1 MKHTYSPFKKIF
13 DWMTYTSDK
22 LGFGVRTKLILLFVV
37 IKVVPLILIALVAW
51 QQAVELGNEMRSR
64 TENIADRAVEELS
77 SAGALAVADAVQAL
91 DERATHEI
99 ERMTTDAAQSLAGF
113 LYARDDDLRFLSTL
127 EPSEK
132 VFKSFIAAKTGR
144 LVVPR
149 KWILSEDGKSWVA
162 TTEYAK
168 SPTATLR
175 NEQNKTSFQSRPAD
189 NFVYESVPLYLEA
202 TYIDLDGQEVLKVTS
217 SDFMDKSLKNV
228 ADKKNTFC
236 KAETYFAELK
246 KLNIGEIYV
255 SNVIG
260 EYVGSRI
267 IGMYTPENAQKKGI
281 PFEPEKAAYVGDEN
295 PNGKR
300 FKGLVRFAM
309 PVEKNGVKVGYVT
322 IALNHDHIMSKV
334 EHIAPEEQRYSDISS
349 AARGNYAFIWDHEGR
364 SIFHPRHHSI
374 AGYNAETGELQ
385 PTFLDDETYKK
396 WQQSGLSYMDFIK
409 DEPQLTNQS
418 RERKPSLDAVKK
430 GMIGLDCRYLN
441 FAPQCTGWYNL
452 AQDGGSGSFLIL
464 WSGLWKLTTVSAI
477 PYYTG
482 QYGQK
487 LVGFGILTMTMDI
500 NDFHRPALE
509 TQKNIQQLVEKTD
522 VELSN
527 ISEQTFEAI
536 TTNLWNTAT
545 SLSVSTLLMTLLV
558 VLVAIWMASALT
570 KNITRLIQGISQFST
585 GRRRFRFDIPRKDE
599 FGVLC
604 NSLDELF
611 NSIVN
616 SSKTPTTITDLDQNI
631 LYMNRLALE
640 ILDKTFESVEG
651 KYYPKLSIFGEGHG
665 AISMFLAN
673 EPASISYHVGTK
685 RYYKSKVSYLVDKK
699 GDKIGYIIEA
709 EDVTQLIAEQ
719 DRIERERV
727 ILDMVLSASPDI
739 IWYKSMEGMYL
750 AVNPRFA
757 SMIGLSP
764 EEIQGKHDKELL
776 TDSLYAISQECA
788 ETIIR
793 EGTPTYTESR
803 ILFADGHEE
812 ILDIV
817 RTPIFGPDG
826 NMRGILGVGRD
837 VSLRFN
843 VENELRQTQQD
854 LMNAVSEAN
863 EASKSKSEF
872 LARMSHEIRTPM
884 NAIIGMTNIT
894 KRIIT
899 EDVCTKEA
907 LLPKVLQ
914 IESSSIHLLGLLNDI
929 LDISKI
935 EAGKIELSE
944 ESFDLIKLV
953 NDVASI
959 IAPRCDSKNITF
971 NIHVEGFDSKHFI
984 SDELRLR
991 QILINLLGNAVKFT
1005 PELGTITFHVILKE
1019 RKDNKVCLFFSVADS
1034 GIGIAPDRL
1043 KKLFTPFEQGGGH
1056 ITRMYGGTG
1065 LGLSISRSIAKLLG
1079 SEIEVVSEENKGSE
1093 FSFSLWLTEETNTEN
1108 VEDNND
1114 NIHIEPGKRILLV
1127 DDVDINRIIAME
1139 LLSPF
1144 NLIIDEASDGTE
1156 AVSIFENSAL
1166 NYYDIV
1172 FMDIQ
1177 MPKMN
1182 GYEATKTLRQLNRDD
1197 AKTTPVVAMTANAFK
1212 EDIDMAFASGM
1223 NGHIAKPIEMDKLVD
1238 VLKKYLGRVK

>member
-1 MKHTYSPFKKIF
+1 MSYI
-13 DWMTYTSDK
+13 SDK
-22 LGFGVRTKLILLFVV
+22 LGFGLRAKLILLFVV

-51 QQAVELGNEMRSR
+51 YQAVELGNEMRSR

-77 SAGALAVADAVQAL
+77 DAGALAVADAVKAL
-91 DERATHEI
+91 DDRATDEI
-99 ERMTTDAAQSLAGF
+99 ERMTTDAAQNLATF

-132 VFKSFIAAKTGR
+132 IFKNFLASKTGL
-144 LVVPR
+144 LVKPR
-149 KWILSEDGKSWVA
+149 EWVLAEDGKSWVPA
-162 TTEYAK
+162 TEYVK
-168 SPTATLR
+168 SPTITLR
-175 NEQNKTSFQSRPAD
+175 NEQNKTSFQSRPPD
-189 NFVYESVPLYLEA
+189 NFIYESVPLYLEA
-202 TYIDLDGQEVLKVTS
+202 TYIDLKGQEILKVTS
-217 SDFMDKSLKNV
+217 SDLMDPSLKNV
-228 ADKKNTFC
+228 ADRKNTFC
-236 KAETYFAELK
+236 KAEGYFSELQ
-246 KLNIGEIYV
+246 KLKTGEIYV
-255 SNVIG
+255 SDVIG
-260 EYVGSRI
+260 EYVGSSI

-281 PFEPEKAAYVGDEN
+281 SFEPEKAAYVGDEN

-309 PVEKNGVKVGYVT
+309 PVEKNGEKVGYIT

-334 EHIAPEEQRYSDISS
+334 EHIAPDKKRYADISS
-349 AARGNYAFIWDHEGR
+349 AAHGNYAFIWDHEGR

-374 AGYNAETGELQ
+374 AGYNAETGQLQ
-385 PTFLDDETYKK
+385 PTFLDDVTYKK
-396 WQQSGLSYMDFIK
+396 WQESGLSYTDFIK
-409 DEPQLTNQS
+409 NEPQFSNQS
-418 RERKPSLDAVKK
+418 RERRPALDAIKN

-482 QYGQK
+482 QYGKK

-500 NDFHRPALE
+500 NDFHSPALE
-509 TQKNIQQLVEKTD
+509 TQKNIQRLIEETD
-522 VELSN
+522 EELSN
-527 ISEQTFEAI
+527 ISRQTFASI
-536 TTNLWNTAT
+536 ANNLWNTAT

-570 KNITRLIQGISQFST
+570 KNITQLIQGISQFSA
-585 GRRRFRFDIPRKDE
+585 GYRRYRFNIPRNDE

-616 SSKTPTTITDLDQNI
+616 STKSPMTITDLDQKI

-640 ILDKTFESVEG
+640 ILDKTFAAVKG
-651 KYYPKLSIFGEGHG
+651 KYYPELTIFGEGSG
-665 AISMFLAN
+665 PIPLFLAN
-673 EPASISYHVGTK
+673 EPSSISYHVGTK
-685 RYYKSKVSYLVDKK
+685 RYYKSRVSYLVDKK
-699 GDKIGYIIEA
+699 GDNIGYIIEA

-727 ILDMVLSASPDI
+727 ILDMVLSASPDM
-739 IWYKSMEGMYL
+739 IWYKSVEGIYL

-764 EEIQGKHDKELL
+764 EEIQGRHDKELL
-776 TDSLYAISQECA
+776 SESLYAISQECMGPLLN
-788 ETIIR
+788 
-793 EGTPTYTESR
+793 EGAPTYTESR
-803 ILFADGHEE
+803 VSFADGHEE

-826 NMRGILGVGRD
+826 NVRGILGVGRD
-837 VSLRFN
+837 VSLRVN
-843 VENELRQTQQD
+843 VESELRQTQRD
-854 LMNAVSEAN
+854 LMKAVTEAN

-894 KRIIT
+894 KRILT
-899 EDVCTKEA
+899 EEKCSKEV

-944 ESFDLIKLV
+944 ESFDLPKLV

-959 IAPRCDSKNITF
+959 IAPRCDSKNIAFTI
-971 NIHVEGFDSKHFI
+971 NVEGFDCKHFI
-984 SDELRLR
+984 TDVLRLR

-1005 PELGTITFHVILKE
+1005 PELGSITFHVALKE
-1019 RKDNKVCLFFSVADS
+1019 RKEGRVCIFFSVADS
-1034 GIGIAPDRL
+1034 GIGIAPERL
-1043 KKLFTPFEQGGGH
+1043 KNLFAPFEQGGGH

-1065 LGLSISRSIAKLLG
+1065 LGLSISRSIARLLG
-1079 SEIEVVSEENKGSE
+1079 SEIEVISEENKGSE
-1093 FSFSLWLTEETNTEN
+1093 FFFSLWIEEDTSIAN
-1108 VEDNND
+1108 VEDHND
-1114 NIHIEPGKRILLV
+1114 NTSITPGKRVLLV

-1139 LLSPF
+1139 LLAPF
-1144 NLIIDEASDGTE
+1144 DLIIDEAGDGTE
-1156 AVSIFENSAL
+1156 AVQIFEKSAH
-1166 NYYDIV
+1166 NYYDLV
-1172 FMDIQ
+1172 LMDIQ

-1182 GYEATKTLRQLNRDD
+1182 GYEATKALRALDRSDV
-1197 AKTTPVVAMTANAFK
+1197 KTIPIVAMTANAFK

-1223 NGHIAKPIEMDKLVD
+1223 NGHVAKPIEMDKLVD
-1238 VLKKYLGRVK
+1238 VLKKYLGK